1 MCIISK
7 SLSEGWG
14 GGLKIPNY
22 FCLFDFKLA
31 NFKVNLRVPDMFE
44 LSQDL
49 LLVLWC
55 VLSLRSVF
63 SVHNQ
68 AEASPSLPFVCLF
81 FYSQTV

>member
-1 MCIISK
+1 MHHIEK
-7 SLSEGWG
+7 SVGRMGG
-14 GGLKIPNY
+14 GGLKIPNH

-49 LLVLWC
+49 LLVLRC

-81 FYSQTV
+81 SYSQTV